1 MNLTKIFRSNSR
13 YKLKNFFLP
22 KHLPQVELM
31 RVTTNHI
38 LMILL
43 LNCEM
48 GMQQIEKGLK

>member
-1 MNLTKIFRSNSR
+1 MNLAKIFRSNSR